1 MDLVIIVDNK
11 GGILTLDALLV
22 SIGIYL
28 LVASILSLLSIALA
42 AIAEGEL
49 SQDCIKIGITCGLLI
64 PVIFLPSIISA
75 II

>member
-1 MDLVIIVDNK
+1 M
-11 GGILTLDALLV
+11 GTLLV

-28 LVASILSLLSIALA
+28 LVASILSLFSIALA
-42 AIAEGEL
+42 TIAEGEF

-64 PVIFLPSIISA
+64 PVIFLPSIISV